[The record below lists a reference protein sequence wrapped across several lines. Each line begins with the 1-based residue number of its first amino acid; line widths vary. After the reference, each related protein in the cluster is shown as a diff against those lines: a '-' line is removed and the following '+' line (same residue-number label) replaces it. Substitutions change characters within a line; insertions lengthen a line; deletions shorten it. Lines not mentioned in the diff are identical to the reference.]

1 MLDGII
7 ANIERL
13 NQLMDENE
21 CSAVVARSGKNFTY
35 LACFYQV
42 VICVRRLGSHA
53 SDVEPLSYVQSP

>member
-1 MLDGII
+1 MADQII

-35 LACFYQV
+35 LAG
-42 VICVRRLGSHA
+42 LPTL
-53 SDVEPLSYVQSP
+53 EPWPAT